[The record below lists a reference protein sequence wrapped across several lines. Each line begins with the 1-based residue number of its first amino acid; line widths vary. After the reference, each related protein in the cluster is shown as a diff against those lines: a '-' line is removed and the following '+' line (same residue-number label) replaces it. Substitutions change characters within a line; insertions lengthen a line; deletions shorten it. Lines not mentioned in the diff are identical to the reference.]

1 MTCEDRFLSQLRQ
14 RGFRFTPQ
22 RRAILQV
29 MHMLDT
35 PETAELILQRAT
47 VITAGINRSTVYRT
61 LEVLAE
67 LGFVAVI
74 EAADGQRHYLLAGDE
89 EPHIH
94 LVCQSCGKVNAV
106 SFTKHD
112 SLATHLWDDHH
123 FKINTRTFTIS
134 GICRDCFERLQ
145 LSGVQS

>member
-29 MHMLDT
+29 MHLLNR
-35 PETAELILQRAT
+35 PETAEVILQRALA
-47 VITAGINRSTVYRT
+47 VTAGINRSTVYRT
-61 LEVLAE
+61 LEVLSD
-67 LGFVAVI
+67 LGLVSVI
-74 EAADGQRHYLLAGDE
+74 DAADGQRHYLLMGDA

-94 LVCQSCGKVNAV
+94 LVCQSCGGVTAV

-112 SLATHLWDDHH
+112 SLAKHLWDDHH
-123 FKINTRTFTIS
+123 FKINPSTFTIS
-134 GICRDCFERLQ
+134 GICRDCLEKQQPR
-145 LSGVQS
+145 GDEG